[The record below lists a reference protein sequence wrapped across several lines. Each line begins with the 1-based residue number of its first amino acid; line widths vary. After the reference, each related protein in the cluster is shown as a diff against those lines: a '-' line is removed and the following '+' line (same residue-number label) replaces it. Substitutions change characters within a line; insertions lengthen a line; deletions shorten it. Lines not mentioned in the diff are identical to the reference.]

1 VYNQSP
7 LATLQN
13 KRDQKDNKKLMTLKQ
28 TLNFILGLQGST
40 FILIA
45 GLALSFV
52 LLALFCIWIVALLYS
67 GLSLDQYLRILL
79 G

>member
-1 VYNQSP
+1 M
-7 LATLQN
+7 
-13 KRDQKDNKKLMTLKQ
+13 KTLKEAI
-28 TLNFILGLQGST
+28 NFILGLQGST

-52 LLALFCIWIVALLYS
+52 LLSLICIWIVALIYS
-67 GLSLDQYLRILL
+67 GLSLDQYLHILV